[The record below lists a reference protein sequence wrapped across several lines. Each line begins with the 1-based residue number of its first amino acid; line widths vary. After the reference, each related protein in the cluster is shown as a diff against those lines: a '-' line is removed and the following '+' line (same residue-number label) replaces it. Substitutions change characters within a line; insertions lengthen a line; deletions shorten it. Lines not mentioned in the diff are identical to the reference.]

1 MDAREQEARLRA
13 ERARR
18 VALFRYE
25 LIQDVIDPALSTRQR
40 GPMVRAL
47 AEREHD
53 GPFGEKVRVARN
65 TIDRWCRWWR
75 AGGFAALVPQPARVP
90 PRTPAEVLD
99 LAAAVKKENLGR
111 TATQVARILRAQSGW
126 SPSER
131 TLQRHFERL
140 ELHAPPPTPVR
151 GVRPVRGGPA
161 QRDLDRRRVA
171 RPAGRRPQDV
181 PVRVPGRPL
190 AGGDGARFGFAE
202 DTVRLAA
209 ALRPA
214 LATRGVP
221 EAIYVDNGSAFVDSW
236 LLRACATLGIK
247 LIHSTPGRPQ
257 GTREDRTVLPHR
269 AGTVPGRT
277 VHTRHR
283 RSAVADLATLN
294 RLFAAWVETVYHPR
308 IHSSTGA
315 APLARWRD
323 GLTHPVALPTP
334 ARLRE
339 AFLWSA
345 QRTVTK
351 TATVSLHGNVYQ
363 VDPVLVGRT
372 VELVFDPFDLAD
384 VEVRYRDRSYGTA
397 TVFRI
402 GRHSHPKARPEHL
415 EHRRRSRRG
424 STTCAW
430 SAPPTTPSSANG
442 STTTPSPAH
451 HHPTTS
457 TRSRNPPT
465 RRMPRD
471 HRASASPLR
480 PDPDAVRS

>member
-18 VALFRYE
+18 IALFRYE
-25 LIQDVIDPALSTRQR
+25 LIQDVIDPTLSTRQR

-140 ELHAPPPTPVR
+140 ELQAPPPTPVEVFGR
-151 GVRPVRGGPA
+151 FEA
-161 QRDLDRRRVA
+161 A
-171 RPAGRRPQDV
+171 RPNEIWTGDALHGPLVGGRKTYLFAFLDDHSRAV
-181 PVRVPGRPL
+181 M
-190 AGGDGARFGFAE
+190 AARFGFAE

-221 EAIYVDNGSAFVDSW
+221 QAVYVDNGSAFVDSW
-236 LLRACATLGIK
+236 LLRGCATLGIK

-257 GTREDRTVLPHR
+257 GRGKIERFFRTVREQFLVELSTPDTDG
-269 AGTVPGRT
+269 AT
-277 VHTRHR
+277 
-283 RSAVADLATLN
+283 VADLATLN
-294 RLFAAWVETVYHPR
+294 RLFVAWVETVYHPR
-308 IHSSTGA
+308 IHTSTGA

-363 VDPVLVGRT
+363 VDPALVGRQ
-372 VELVFDPFDLAD
+372 VELVFDPFDLTD
-384 VEVRYRDRSYGTA
+384 VEVRYRDRTYGSA

-402 GRHSHPKARPEHL
+402 GRHSHPKA
-415 EHRRRSRRG
+415 
-424 STTCAW
+424 
-430 SAPPTTPSSANG
+430 
-442 STTTPSPAH
+442 
-451 HHPTTS
+451 
-457 TRSRNPPT
+457 
-465 RRMPRD
+465 
-471 HRASASPLR
+471 
-480 PDPDAVRS
+480 